1 MKSLTAPHFQW
12 FLANQKLLFRQSFFS
27 DLINKNINNSRLL
40 FSTIDRLT
48 NPRMEIAPE
57 LISTQK
63 CYEFAL
69 FFTEKILKI
78 RQDIN
83 SSIPSLDPFPLQGQI
98 INEAN
103 ISECVPVRH
112 KTLEDIIFHLRT
124 TTCSLDSLPTNFFKN
139 VYCYIASDVLQ
150 IVNMSLHSGDF
161 PKGLKTA
168 VIKPLLKKNTLD
180 TLAIGNYRPIS
191 NLPFLS
197 KIIEKVVYLQQFFD
211 LQ

>member
-1 MKSLTAPHFQW
+1 MKL
-12 FLANQKLLFRQSFFS
+12 QKTECRKAERRWRKTKLKIHHDIYKEELFTYGLELKKARQSFFS

-63 CYEFAL
+63 CNEFAL

-103 ISECVPVRH
+103 ISEFVPVRH
-112 KTLEDIIFHLRT
+112 KTLEDIIFHLKT

-150 IVNMSLHSGDF
+150 IVNMPLHSGDF
-161 PKGLKTA
+161 PKGFKTA
-168 VIKPLLKKNTLD
+168 VIKPLLKKNTL
-180 TLAIGNYRPIS
+180 IH
-191 NLPFLS
+191 
-197 KIIEKVVYLQQFFD
+197 
-211 LQ
+211 